1 MPNYILHKPFGYT
14 SQFVRNQPTRRNKK
28 LLGEL
33 YDFASGTMAIGR
45 LDEASEGLLLLTTN
59 GKLSEQIRS
68 KKVEKEYYA
77 ELDGE
82 IGEMEIEQ
90 LNQGVE
96 ISLSEKIYKTLPCKV
111 RKIDPP
117 DLPDRKVPVRKHRP
131 TSWISITLKEG
142 KNRQVR
148 KMTAAVGFPVLRLV
162 RVRIGGLLLGDFVP
176 GKVVEIDNDFEEV
189 FLKRRISQEKN
200 M

>member
-33 YDFASGTMAIGR
+33 YDFAPGTMAIGR
-45 LDEASEGLLLLTTN
+45 LDEASEGMLLLTTN
-59 GKLSEQIRS
+59 GKLSEKIRS

-82 IGEMEIEQ
+82 IGDKEIEQ
-90 LNQGVE
+90 LSRGVV
-96 ISLSEKIYKTLPCKV
+96 IRLRGKTYKTLPSKV
-111 RKIDPP
+111 RKINPP
-117 DLPDRKVPVRKHRP
+117 DLPERKVPVRKHRP
-131 TSWISITLKEG
+131 TSWISITINEG

-162 RVRIGGLLLGDFVP
+162 RIRIGELRLGDFVP
-176 GKVVEIDNDFEEV
+176 GKVVELDNDFEEV
-189 FLKRRISQEKN
+189 FLSTDT
-200 M
+200 